1 MTAAPA
7 MFGSAD
13 LCTADR
19 ETVRIIQRAKAASE
33 DAEQARTLRKKLEA
47 ARRR

>member
-1 MTAAPA
+1 MTV
-7 MFGSAD
+7 FRSAD
-13 LCTADR
+13 LCPADR
-19 ETVRIIQRAKAASE
+19 ETVRILKRANQAAQ

>member
-1 MTAAPA
+1 MTAALA

-13 LCTADR
+13 LCSADR
-19 ETVRIIQRAKAASE
+19 ETVRIIQRAKAAGE
-33 DAEQARTLRKKLEA
+33 DAEKARAKRLALEA

>member
-1 MTAAPA
+1 

-13 LCTADR
+13 LSPADR
-19 ETVRIIQRAKAASE
+19 ETVRILKRAKAAGE
-33 DAEQARTLRKKLEA
+33 DAETARAKRLALEA